1 MSSANFSPR
10 EIVSELDR
18 FIVGQNEAKKAVAVA
33 LRNRWRRMQVAE
45 NLREEIVPKNI
56 LMVGPTGVGKTEI
69 SRRQFAGL
77 IVAVIGVVVIILDG
91 DFTRLSRVKLVSGDF
106 FVLANTFGFAV
117 YSLLQSRR
125 PPEIDQSAMLGA
137 TVIVALPILAAGM
150 LFSVPAARLES
161 IRGEDVAVIVYLG
174 VFNSVVSYLSW
185 NTALNKIGNLKAGII
200 YYMLPVFSA
209 LEAHFVLKEHISL
222 SQALGGAVVVAG
234 VLLVSLPKKTPRR
247 RPEPQ

>member
-1 MSSANFSPR
+1 
-10 EIVSELDR
+10 
-18 FIVGQNEAKKAVAVA
+18 
-33 LRNRWRRMQVAE
+33 
-45 NLREEIVPKNI
+45 
-56 LMVGPTGVGKTEI
+56 MVGPTGVGKTEI

-125 PPEIDQSAMLGA
+125 PPEIGQSAMLGA

-185 NTALNKIGNLKAGII
+185 NTALNKIVKAGII

-247 RPEPQ
+247 RPAPQ

>member
-1 MSSANFSPR
+1 MLLSRIF
-10 EIVSELDR
+10 L
-18 FIVGQNEAKKAVAVA
+18 
-33 LRNRWRRMQVAE
+33 
-45 NLREEIVPKNI
+45 
-56 LMVGPTGVGKTEI
+56 KTEI

-91 DFTRLSRVKLVSGDF
+91 DFTRLSRVKLGSGDF

-174 VFNSVVSYLSW
+174 DFNSVVSYLSW
-185 NTALNKIGNLKAGII
+185 NTALNKIGNVKAGII
-200 YYMLPVFSA
+200 YYMLPEFSA
-209 LEAHFVLKEHISL
+209 LEAHYVLKEHISL
-222 SQALGGAVVVAG
+222 SQALGGAVVYAG
-234 VLLVSLPKKTPRR
+234 ELLVRMQKTTHRRQTKPKNKRT
-247 RPEPQ
+247 